1 MPLLNFKELIFL
13 FHIDCLMNYS
23 GCAKDHLIL
32 NGTNGEI
39 FFCMNDFGEDTDAQV
54 ESYCSQTCSWKITAN
69 KGEQVKLVLKSVEF
83 THCGF
88 SCSCDHLE
96 IQNGTYADGSTTTR
110 MCSNLL
116 GNVTI
121 YSHVGHGLG
130 IQSVT
135 HASWSIYF
143 WASYTV
149 ISHKDTVSNGK

>member
-1 MPLLNFKELIFL
+1 M
-13 FHIDCLMNYS
+13 D
-23 GCAKDHLIL
+23 
-32 NGTNGEI
+32 
-39 FFCMNDFGEDTDAQV
+39 DFDDESDAQL
-54 ESYCSQTCSWKITAN
+54 ESYYSQTCSWKITAN

-83 THCGF
+83 PHCGF

-135 HASWSIYF
+135 HDSWLIYF

-149 ISHKDTVSNGK
+149 IGHKDTVSDGK